1 MEILR
6 TGGHFF
12 EGARWHE
19 GAWYVSDLYAH
30 QVLRITED
38 GKAEVFAQLST
49 EPSGLGWLPNGEMLI
64 VSMSDQLLLRRSL
77 DGTIHQHADLSPY
90 GRGWIN
96 DMAVDAMGRAFIGAF
111 GFDLWGGAAPAPG
124 PIFRVDPDGTTAT
137 VAEGLLFA
145 NGMVIAPDGT
155 TLIVAESFGN
165 RLSAFTIA
173 PDGALTNR
181 RIWAEFGPPP
191 SWASIPDMLLED
203 YAPDGCAIDC
213 TGAVWSADAL
223 HNRVGRIA
231 DGGKILEQVSVP
243 GAMGTYSCAL
253 GGADGRTLLICSAP
267 DFAHDRRAAKRE
279 AVLFVHRVSEPAL
292 GTIQKG

>member
-1 MEILR
+1 MEILLE
-6 TGGHFF
+6 GGHFF

-30 QVLRITED
+30 QVLRITEG
-38 GKAEVFAQLST
+38 GKAEVFAQLAT

-64 VSMSDQLLLRRSL
+64 VSMSDQRVLRRSL
-77 DGTIHQHADLSPY
+77 DGTLHLHADLSTY

-96 DMAVDAMGRAFIGAF
+96 DMVVDAQGRAFIGAF

-165 RLSAFTIA
+165 RMSAFTIA
-173 PDGALTNR
+173 PDGALTDR

-191 SWASIPDMLLED
+191 SWASIPDMLKED
-203 YAPDGCAIDC
+203 YAPDGCAID
-213 TGAVWSADAL
+213 TAGAVWSADAL

-243 GAMGTYSCAL
+243 GEMGTYSCAL

-279 AVLFVHRVSEPAL
+279 AVLFVHQVSEPAL
-292 GTIQKG
+292 GWKG